1 MTRGKAV
8 PSDQRLGSTR
18 GTWAVA
24 VLSVAVLVLLGVAG
38 VLTPSTVGASP
49 SPAATPGG
57 RSGPRVAPAG
67 LASDPWSAKGRADPV
82 WSAPTPRSAATATGP
97 WTLESTA
104 NPTVPSGTLTADTC
118 VSTSC
123 TAVGD
128 HVDATGDLVTW
139 AERRSGSSWTLESTP
154 DPPGAVASELLGV
167 VCPSADACTAVG
179 FSTSGA
185 GVTSTLVETWNGG
198 GWTIQPSPDP
208 PDTSA
213 SGLVAVACASPV
225 SCQAV
230 GEATTNAGGS
240 TSFAEGWDGTMW
252 SVETV
257 PQPAGSTG
265 SRLLGVSCPTAG
277 ACTAV
282 GGYGDPAGVGLTLA
296 ETWNGTSWTIQSTPN
311 PVGAEGSGLLGV
323 SCPSAT
329 SCTGVGSS
337 DTNSGTTLTLAE
349 GWNGTTWTIQSTPNP
364 PGASEAA
371 LNSVSCVLGTCTAAG
386 YSAAPAH
393 AALPLAEA
401 WDGTSWAVQTVP
413 GPSGATAGGFL
424 AVSCASTSSCVAV
437 GSYDRGSNSI
447 PVPLVEA
454 WSAPTWSVEAGGQ
467 PASAAI
473 SDLKGDS
480 CISAACV
487 AVGYSE
493 NDVGD
498 TLTLAEAWNGTSW
511 SVESTPNPAGTTNA
525 ELNAVSCSSPS
536 ACTAVGFYFQN
547 ATGAT
552 FTLVETWNGRT
563 WSVQSSPNPTGT
575 TSSALFGVSCS
586 SSTACTAVGEGATE
600 PLAEVRSGTGW
611 TIQTTPVPAGSTS
624 TMFSGVSCSSATSC
638 TAVGYSPQNGNGQTL
653 AERMSGSVWSIQA
666 TQNQPASAN
675 LLTAVSCPT
684 ATTCVAVGSYVNVN
698 GTLALAEAWNGTGWT
713 IMATP
718 DPTTG
723 DDAPGLAAVS
733 CTSVSDCAAVGTYS
747 EYNLPLAFA
756 EAWNGATWTLQ
767 SVPSPPGSVSG
778 LLGAVSCAT
787 GGCTAVGYRQ
797 GSSGVPVTLA
807 VGDPGAVGIAAD
819 PTGSGLLVGQRC
831 RAGVTTRQ
839 PPHSTVTPDR

>member
-447 PVPLVEA
+447 PVPLVEGVECPDLECRGRWPA
-454 WSAPTWSVEAGGQ
+454 RDRGHQRPEEELVHLGGVRRRRATPRTTWATPSPWPRPGTERAGASRARPTRPAPPMPS
-467 PASAAI
+467 
-473 SDLKGDS
+473 
-480 CISAACV
+480 
-487 AVGYSE
+487 
-493 NDVGD
+493 
-498 TLTLAEAWNGTSW
+498 
-511 SVESTPNPAGTTNA
+511 STPCRAARRAPAPLWASTSRTPP
-525 ELNAVSCSSPS
+525 VPPSPS
-536 ACTAVGFYFQN
+536 
-547 ATGAT
+547 
-552 FTLVETWNGRT
+552 W
-563 WSVQSSPNPTGT
+563 
-575 TSSALFGVSCS
+575 
-586 SSTACTAVGEGATE
+586 
-600 PLAEVRSGTGW
+600 RSGTG
-611 TIQTTPVPAGSTS
+611 G
-624 TMFSGVSCSSATSC
+624 
-638 TAVGYSPQNGNGQTL
+638 
-653 AERMSGSVWSIQA
+653 
-666 TQNQPASAN
+666 
-675 LLTAVSCPT
+675 
-684 ATTCVAVGSYVNVN
+684 
-698 GTLALAEAWNGTGWT
+698 
-713 IMATP
+713 
-718 DPTTG
+718 
-723 DDAPGLAAVS
+723 
-733 CTSVSDCAAVGTYS
+733 
-747 EYNLPLAFA
+747 
-756 EAWNGATWTLQ
+756 
-767 SVPSPPGSVSG
+767 
-778 LLGAVSCAT
+778 
-787 GGCTAVGYRQ
+787 
-797 GSSGVPVTLA
+797 
-807 VGDPGAVGIAAD
+807 PGASELAQPHRHHVQCPVRCVVQFVHRLHRGGRRCHRAA
-819 PTGSGLLVGQRC
+819 GRGQEWHGLD
-831 RAGVTTRQ
+831 
-839 PPHSTVTPDR
+839 HPDHPGPGRLDLDDVLRRVV